1 MHTQHKCLL
10 TFVFLSDY
18 TDESS
23 GDDTTEADVKTMPKN
38 KKGPSTVT
46 KKGTYS
52 KNKNRYR

>member
-1 MHTQHKCLL
+1 
-10 TFVFLSDY
+10 LSDY

-23 GDDTTEADVKTMPKN
+23 VDDTTEPDVKTMPKN